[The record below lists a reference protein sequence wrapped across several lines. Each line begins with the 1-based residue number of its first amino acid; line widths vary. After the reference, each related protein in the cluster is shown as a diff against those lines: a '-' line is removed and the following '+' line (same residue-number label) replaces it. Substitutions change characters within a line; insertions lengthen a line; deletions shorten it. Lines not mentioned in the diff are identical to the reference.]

1 MRDTS
6 ASFHQQNES
15 ADIHSDKGKH
25 RHYNGIVFE
34 NGALVESFTPD
45 IPAQVDALNSWL
57 EAEDLPGE
65 SFAAAAGVLKRLL
78 LWQIQAD
85 ADRPRHLSSIARRTI
100 ALAFAICPDQI
111 PWQALQQCADEFHA
125 TKQSF
130 GKYSKEILDLANGN
144 FQRSG
149 MFRSAEHRAR
159 RAEVS
164 KRQWD
169 VRGRLPSSQKR
180 RVRAAWVKE
189 NPQLHEAELEKRR
202 AVYAARQAKLSRK
215 NTLQTPKTP

>member
-6 ASFHQQNES
+6 TPYHHATEASDLHY
-15 ADIHSDKGKH
+15 DKGRH
-25 RHYNGIVFE
+25 RAYDTVFE
-34 NGALVESFTPD
+34 GGELVQTVLPDFALQTD
-45 IPAQVDALNSWL
+45 LLNNWL

-65 SFAAAAGVLKRLL
+65 GFAAAAGVLKRLL

-85 ADRPRHLSSIARRTI
+85 TDRPRILSSIARRTI

-111 PWQALQQCADEFHA
+111 PWQSLQQCADEFGA

-130 GKYSKEILDLANGN
+130 GKYSKEILELANGN

-149 MFRSAEHRAR
+149 MFRGPEHRAA
-159 RAEVS
+159 RALVS

-169 VRGRLPSSQKR
+169 RRGRLPS
-180 RVRAAWVKE
+180 E
-189 NPQLHEAELEKRR
+189 EKRR
-202 AVYAARQAKLSRK
+202 ARVASSQAWKRKNPDKVAAGRARQAKLSRK
-215 NTLQTPKTP
+215 NTFSTPKTA

>member
-1 MRDTS
+1 MRDIS
-6 ASFHQQNES
+6 AAFHQQNES
-15 ADIHSDKGKH
+15 ADTHPNKGLH
-25 RHYNGIVFE
+25 RQYEHCFE
-34 NGALVESFTPD
+34 DGQLVRTVTPNYPEQTD
-45 IPAQVDALNSWL
+45 LLNNWL

-111 PWQALQQCADEFHA
+111 PWQSLQECADEFGS

-130 GKYSKEILDLANGN
+130 GKYSKEILELANGN

-149 MFRSAEHRAR
+149 MFRGPEHRAARAATSR
-159 RAEVS
+159 RV
-164 KRQWD
+164 WD
-169 VRGRLPSSQKR
+169 RRGRLPG
-180 RVRAAWVKE
+180 
-189 NPQLHEAELEKRR
+189 EAKRR
-202 AVYAARQAKLSRK
+202 ARAAAKAAWRAANTEKVAATLARYQARQAKRALSGAK
-215 NTLQTPKTP
+215 PPN

>member
-1 MRDTS
+1 MLNTS
-6 ASFHQQNES
+6 QTFHQSNE
-15 ADIHSDKGKH
+15 ISDQHFDRG
-25 RHYNGIVFE
+25 RHKQHEHCFE
-34 NGALVESFTPD
+34 NGQLVKTCLPD
-45 IPAQVDALNSWL
+45 FAKDTDLLNGWL

-85 ADRPRHLSSIARRTI
+85 TDRPRILSSIARRTI

-111 PWQALQQCADEFHA
+111 PWQSLQQCADEFGA

-130 GKYSKEILDLANGN
+130 GKYSREILELANGN

-169 VRGRLPSSQKR
+169 KRGRLASAEKR
-180 RVRAAWVKE
+180 RVRAAWVKQ

-202 AVYAARQAKLSRK
+202 AKYAARQAKLSRK